1 MMWKRKE
8 LKKQARKTLKR
19 NYFAAIG
26 VCFIM
31 MMFFDRYGISKQAI
45 SIYNPTQETQ
55 EPVVEQNSSS
65 GRFAIWENLLEDISH
80 RVDQKR
86 ETDPGYATKGV
97 LSTLL
102 NHLTQKTGPVFKV
115 IGSVDSFIRH
125 HISEGIS
132 FLISTMLSIL
142 VMIFVIQL
150 IQIGEKRF
158 FLESRLYSDTQI
170 RRIVY
175 LFKNLTILR
184 PAKIVFWKQCKLFG
198 WMLTLVMY
206 PIKYYEYAMVSYIVA
221 ENPLIATKAVFQLS
235 KQMMRG
241 NKWKLFCLDLSYWY
255 WHVLNF
261 LSFGL
266 AGILFVNPYRIAAE
280 TELYIILRQQAI
292 AEGYEY
298 YEALCDDYLIQKP
311 HLKRESDEPDLY
323 PGLLEEFKNK
333 QKIGTQLLQNY
344 NRSYALYT
352 YILLF
357 FSFSM
362 IGWLW
367 EVGIH
372 LVEDGQFVNRG
383 VLLGPWLPIYGS
395 GGVIIVFLLRKMGK
409 WPVLTFLSSM
419 LLCSIVEYFTSWM
432 LEISKGAK
440 WWDYSGYLFNLNGR
454 ICLEGALVFGM
465 GGCLFIYFL
474 APWLDDLYK
483 KISVRLQWLIC
494 LLLLALFMMDSIY
507 SHFYPNMGEGIT
519 DYDALYRIQEI
530 AVQDIIS

>member
-1 MMWKRKE
+1 M
-8 LKKQARKTLKR
+8 
-19 NYFAAIG
+19 
-26 VCFIM
+26 
-31 MMFFDRYGISKQAI
+31 
-45 SIYNPTQETQ
+45 
-55 EPVVEQNSSS
+55 
-65 GRFAIWENLLEDISH
+65 
-80 RVDQKR
+80 
-86 ETDPGYATKGV
+86 
-97 LSTLL
+97 
-102 NHLTQKTGPVFKV
+102 
-115 IGSVDSFIRH
+115 
-125 HISEGIS
+125 
-132 FLISTMLSIL
+132 
-142 VMIFVIQL
+142 
-150 IQIGEKRF
+150 
-158 FLESRLYSDTQI
+158 
-170 RRIVY
+170 
-175 LFKNLTILR
+175 
-184 PAKIVFWKQCKLFG
+184 
-198 WMLTLVMY
+198 
-206 PIKYYEYAMVSYIVA
+206 
-221 ENPLIATKAVFQLS
+221 
-235 KQMMRG
+235 
-241 NKWKLFCLDLSYWY
+241 DLSYWY

-454 ICLEGALVFGM
+454 ICLEGALVFVM